1 MDNKYVKIIVSED
14 MSVQQEGS
22 NQLNMLINPVYVLR
36 APFVPT
42 ALSMAV
48 TIMTAGFESDN
59 YSIEILVKNDQLGTT
74 VFNTGTNTVSI
85 GPNLDNF
92 NFNLNLKNLE
102 FMNEGKYFVEFGIKG
117 PEINERYVEPF
128 FIKAN
133 KKLG

>member
-48 TIMTAGFESDN
+48 TIMTAGFEADN
-59 YSIEILVKNDQLGTT
+59 YTIEILIKNDQLDTT
-74 VFNTGTNTVSI
+74 IFNTGRNTVSI

-92 NFNLNLKNLE
+92 NFNLNLKKLE
-102 FMNEGKYFVEFGIKG
+102 FMTEGKYYVEFQIIG
-117 PEINERYVEPF
+117 PEINNRYVEPF